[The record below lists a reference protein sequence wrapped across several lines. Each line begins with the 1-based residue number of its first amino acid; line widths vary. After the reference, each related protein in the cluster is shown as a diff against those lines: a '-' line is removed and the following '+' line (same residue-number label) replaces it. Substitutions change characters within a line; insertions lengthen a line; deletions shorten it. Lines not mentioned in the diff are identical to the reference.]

1 MSENVVSSIF
11 FVSNKMIGWLELTV
25 SWLDGEETIEL
36 QCQSVISTD
45 SSNKVNKNNNV
56 VLKEMKI
63 TKTVKRTRNSSKIRP
78 FGLWEKYLNSE
89 KFFVQKQWTHV
100 PLSPLCYFA
109 NLFTQTRCLI
119 LSGDGGHTWYLS
131 CS

>member
-36 QCQSVISTD
+36 QCQSVISAD

-56 VLKEMKI
+56 ELKEMKI
-63 TKTVKRTRNSSKIRP
+63 TTTVERTRNLSKIRP
-78 FGLWEKYLNSE
+78 FGLWEK
-89 KFFVQKQWTHV
+89 
-100 PLSPLCYFA
+100 
-109 NLFTQTRCLI
+109 
-119 LSGDGGHTWYLS
+119 
-131 CS
+131 

>member
-11 FVSNKMIGWLELTV
+11 FVLNKMIGWLELTV

-45 SSNKVNKNNNV
+45 SSNKVNKSNNV

-78 FGLWEKYLNSE
+78 FGLWEK
-89 KFFVQKQWTHV
+89 
-100 PLSPLCYFA
+100 
-109 NLFTQTRCLI
+109 
-119 LSGDGGHTWYLS
+119 
-131 CS
+131 